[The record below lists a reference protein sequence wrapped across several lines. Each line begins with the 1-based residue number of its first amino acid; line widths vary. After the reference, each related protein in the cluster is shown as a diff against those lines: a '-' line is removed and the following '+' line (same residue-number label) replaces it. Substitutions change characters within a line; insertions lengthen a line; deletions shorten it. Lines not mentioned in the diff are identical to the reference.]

1 MRDLRVVRVAVVA
14 LVALAPLWASAIPAA
29 ADEGAASQQVQQ
41 LSQQV
46 QQEKERLDGLSSDAE
61 RAQGVVARKN
71 EELRSVEARQAT
83 VRAEMQT
90 VARIE
95 YQRPAVTLTTVLQA
109 RNLDQLLSG
118 VAQAQLVARKKS
130 ELFRESTELQKQSE
144 RARNEAAAQLA
155 RVTAD
160 RKEAAQ
166 LLSRTQST
174 LQAAQAQV
182 EAERQRAAEAQAEAE
197 RVARAQAQAAQEQA
211 AREQAQAVQAAREQ
225 AQAAQA
231 AQQQAVAAQQQAQTV
246 AQQVQAQVARSGCP
260 IAGATLTQPF
270 GPSSFEGFHTGNDL
284 AAPSG
289 TPIHAVA
296 AGTAKAIPD
305 DGSGYGNHVT
315 IQVSGDRTDLY
326 GHMSSIAVGSGQ
338 AVTPGQVIGFEGST
352 GFSSGPHL
360 HYEVRMGGSAV
371 DPTPFYQC

>member
-1 MRDLRVVRVAVVA
+1 MRDLRVVRAA
-14 LVALAPLWASAIPAA
+14 AVALAALGLVWSGATPAA
-29 ADEGAASQQVQQ
+29 ADEGSSSQQVQQ
-41 LSQQV
+41 LTQQV
-46 QQEKERLDGLSSDAE
+46 QQEKERLDQLTSDAD
-61 RAQGVVARKN
+61 RAQNLVARKN
-71 EELRSVEARQAT
+71 QELRSVESRKAT
-83 VRAEMQT
+83 VHAEMQA

-95 YQRPAVTLTTVLQA
+95 YQRPALTLNTVLQA

-130 ELFRESTELQKQSE
+130 DLFREATELQRQGE
-144 RARNEAAAQLA
+144 RARNEAAAQLD

-182 EAERQRAAEAQAEAE
+182 EAERQRAAQAQAEAE

-211 AREQAQAVQAAREQ
+211 ARQQAL
-225 AQAAQA
+225 AAQA
-231 AQQQAVAAQQQAQTV
+231 AQQQALAAQAAQQQALAAQQQAQTV
-246 AQQVQAQVARSGCP
+246 ARQVQAQVAASGCP
-260 IAGATLTQPF
+260 IGGATLTQPF
-270 GPSSFEGFHTGNDL
+270 GPSSFEGYHTGVDL
-284 AAPSG
+284 AAPAG

-296 AGTAKAIPD
+296 GGTATAIPD

-326 GHMSSIAVGSGQ
+326 GHMSSIAVSSGQ
-338 AVTPGQVIGFEGST
+338 AVTPGQVIGYEGST

-360 HYEVRMGGSAV
+360 HYEVRMGGTAV

>member
-1 MRDLRVVRVAVVA
+1 MRDLRVVRAAVVA
-14 LVALAPLWASAIPAA
+14 LVALAPLWASARPAA

-130 ELFRESTELQKQSE
+130 DLFRESTDLQKQSE

-182 EAERQRAAEAQAEAE
+182 EAERQRAAQAQAEAE

-211 AREQAQAVQAAREQ
+211 AREQAQAAL
-225 AQAAQA
+225 
-231 AQQQAVAAQQQAQTV
+231 AAQQQAQTV

-296 AGTAKAIPD
+296 AGTATAIPD

-371 DPTPFYQC
+371 DPSPFYQC

>member
-1 MRDLRVVRVAVVA
+1 MRDLRVVRAAVVA
-14 LVALAPLWASAIPAA
+14 LVAMAPLWASARPAA

-46 QQEKERLDGLSSDAE
+46 QDEKERLDRLTGDAE
-61 RAQGVVARKN
+61 QAQGVVARKN
-71 EELRSVEARQAT
+71 GELRSVEARQAT

-95 YQRPAVTLTTVLQA
+95 YQRPALTLTTVLQA

-130 ELFRESTELQKQSE
+130 DLFRESTELQKQSE
-144 RARNEAAAQLA
+144 QARNEAAAQLA
-155 RVTAD
+155 RVTSD

-182 EAERQRAAEAQAEAE
+182 EAERQRAAQAQAEAE
-197 RVARAQAQAAQEQA
+197 RAARAQAQAAQEQA
-211 AREQAQAVQAAREQ
+211 ARQQ

-231 AQQQAVAAQQQAQTV
+231 AQQQALAAQQQAQTV

-296 AGTAKAIPD
+296 AGTATAIPD